1 MTPPTQLSTLIIFVR
16 TTSNSR
22 LRMADRNEQLLVPG
36 SLQAPA
42 MQDLG
47 LNSAIV
53 EAVRAL
59 GIETFTEPQT
69 RAIPRILAGANV
81 LLVAPTGIGKTEA
94 ALLPILHGILRDKP
108 EPVSCLYITPL
119 RALNRDMLR
128 RMTFFAERLG
138 VRVAVRHGD
147 TTPQERA
154 AITRHPPDVLI
165 TTPETFQIQFTG
177 RKLRDHLRSVRWVVV
192 DEIHELA
199 SDERGAQLAVGL
211 ERLRD
216 LTGREFQRI
225 GLSATVGTPEEVAS
239 FLGGIG
245 RDVEVIRLRIP
256 KGMRIRVEMP
266 VPEKGDQ
273 EIADRLRVQPGQ
285 ASALRRCYE
294 LIRGHQSTLFFVNT
308 RDTAEFLS
316 SRLAA
321 WYQDPTIGVHHGSLS
336 KDVRVQMEDDFKG
349 GRLRA
354 LVCTSSLELGIDV
367 GGADFVLQYNSPREV
382 SRLVQRIGRSGHG
395 VGEVSD
401 GVILA
406 THEDDVAE
414 ACAIAQRALAEEI
427 ESLVVRKDNR
437 SVLAN
442 QLVAMAVSERFAS
455 ADQAYETVR
464 RSWPFRDLNR
474 KEFDDVLAQLAEL
487 RILWARDGRLGRS
500 SNSLSYFFE
509 NISMIPD
516 VKTYRVI
523 DLSSRR
529 IIGTLDEWFVAE
541 NAKLGQ
547 SFIMRGTAWRFVDF
561 KEDHVLVEPVREIGD
576 VPSWVGEDIPVPYD
590 VAQEVGRL
598 RRERDLSAYPLNDH
612 GGAKFREYLASAGD
626 APLATDTRITIEAAR
641 DVIIVNACV
650 GSKVNETLG
659 QLISSLISARFGQ
672 SVGVQTDPYR
682 VVLEVPRSVDPRQI
696 LEILRPEDPEALE
709 PLLRVILKNSAFLR
723 WAFVYVAKKFGAL
736 RRDVDWE
743 SVSIPRLLRTFEN
756 TPLFEEVLD
765 KVFWERMD
773 IPRTVDVLKRIRS
786 GEIEIVVTKPTPIGR
801 AGLEGG
807 RLLVTPSRADHATLM
822 AVKARLEKESA
833 TLFCLNCKMTWRE
846 VVKDLPGKIRCPKC
860 GAVMVAV
867 VAPYE
872 RDKIAK
878 MDLTGGDKEIRA
890 KAKRLFTNASL
901 VMAHGKRAVMALM
914 ARGVGEDTAARI
926 LRGYHETEEDFLR
939 DVLAAEITYA
949 RTKRFWD

>member
-1 MTPPTQLSTLIIFVR
+1 MES
-16 TTSNSR
+16 
-22 LRMADRNEQLLVPG
+22 
-36 SLQAPA
+36 
-42 MQDLG
+42 LG
-47 LNSAIV
+47 LDPRIID
-53 EAVRAL
+53 AVRAL
-59 GIETFTEPQT
+59 GIETFTEPQR
-69 RAIPRILAGANV
+69 RAIPRILAGENV

-94 ALLPILHGILRDKP
+94 ALLPILDRLLREEP
-108 EPVSCLYITPL
+108 EPTSCLYITPL

-128 RMTFFAERLG
+128 RMTFFADRLG
-138 VRVAVRHGD
+138 IRVAVRHGD

-154 AITRHPPDVLI
+154 AITRHPPDILI
-165 TTPETFQIQFTG
+165 TTPETFQILFTG
-177 RKLRDHLRSVRWVVV
+177 RKLREHLRSVRWVVV

-225 GLSATVGTPEEVAS
+225 GLSATVGTPDEVAA
-239 FLGGIG
+239 FLG
-245 RDVEVIRLRIP
+245 
-256 KGMRIRVEMP
+256 
-266 VPEKGDQ
+266 
-273 EIADRLRVQPGQ
+273 
-285 ASALRRCYE
+285 
-294 LIRGHQSTLFFVNT
+294 
-308 RDTAEFLS
+308 
-316 SRLAA
+316 
-321 WYQDPTIGVHHGSLS
+321 GVHHGSLS
-336 KDVRVQMEDDFKG
+336 KEVRVQMEDEFKSG
-349 GRLRA
+349 GLRA

-367 GGADFVLQYNSPREV
+367 GTADFVLQYNSPREV

-414 ACAIAQRALAEEI
+414 ACAIARRGLAEEI
-427 ESLVVRKDNR
+427 EDLVVRKDNR

-442 QLVAMAVSERFAS
+442 QLVALAVSERFAS
-455 ADQAYETVR
+455 LDEAYETVR
-464 RSWPFRDLNR
+464 RSWPFRELKRAD
-474 KEFDDVLAQLAEL
+474 FDEVVAQLAGL
-487 RILWARDGRLGRS
+487 RILWSRDGRLGRS
-500 SNSLSYFFE
+500 SNSLPYFFE

-529 IIGTLDEWFVAE
+529 AIGTLDEWFVAE
-541 NAKLGQ
+541 NAKLGE
-547 SFIMRGTAWRFVDF
+547 SFIMRGSAWRFVDF
-561 KEDHVLVEPVREIGD
+561 KEDHLLVEPVREIGD
-576 VPSWVGEDIPVPYD
+576 VPSWVGEDIPVPFD
-590 VAQEVGRL
+590 VAQEVGRI
-598 RRERDLSAYPLNDH
+598 RKERDLSRYPVNEHGTSTFLAYL
-612 GGAKFREYLASAGD
+612 GSVGD
-626 APLATDTRITIEAAR
+626 APLATDTRITIESAR
-641 DVIIVNACV
+641 DVLIVNACF
-650 GSKVNETLG
+650 GSRVNETLA

-682 VVLEVPRSVDPRQI
+682 IVLEVPRSVNPQQVV
-696 LEILRPEDPEALE
+696 EILRPEDPDALE

-743 SVSIPRLLRTFEN
+743 SVSIPRLLKTFEN

-773 IPRTVDVLKRIRS
+773 IPRTVEVLRRIQS
-786 GEIEIVVTKPTPIGR
+786 GAIEIVITRMTPIGR

-822 AVKARLEKESA
+822 AVKARLEKETA
-833 TLFCLNCKMTWRE
+833 TFLCLNCKMSWRNT
-846 VVKDLPGKIRCPKC
+846 VRDLPAKIRCPRC
-860 GAVMVAV
+860 DALMVAV
-867 VAPYE
+867 VALYE
-872 RDKIAK
+872 KDTVAKLDLQGADKAS
-878 MDLTGGDKEIRA
+878 RA
-890 KAKRLFTNASL
+890 RAKRLFTNASL
-901 VMAHGKRAVMALM
+901 VMAHGRKAVLALM

>member
-1 MTPPTQLSTLIIFVR
+1 
-16 TTSNSR
+16 
-22 LRMADRNEQLLVPG
+22 
-36 SLQAPA
+36 
-42 MQDLG
+42 
-47 LNSAIV
+47 
-53 EAVRAL
+53 
-59 GIETFTEPQT
+59 
-69 RAIPRILAGANV
+69 
-81 LLVAPTGIGKTEA
+81 
-94 ALLPILHGILRDKP
+94 
-108 EPVSCLYITPL
+108 
-119 RALNRDMLR
+119 
-128 RMTFFAERLG
+128 MTFFAERLG

-154 AITRHPPDVLI
+154 AITRHPPDILI
-165 TTPETFQIQFTG
+165 TTPETFQILFTG
-177 RKLRDHLRSVRWVVV
+177 RNLREHLRSVRWVVI

-225 GLSATVGTPEEVAS
+225 GLSATVGTPEEVGS
-239 FLGGIG
+239 FLVGVD
-245 RDVEVIRLRIP
+245 RPVEVIRVRIP
-256 KGMRIRVEMP
+256 KGLRIRVEMP
-266 VPEKGDQ
+266 TPDQGDG
-273 EIADRLRVQPGQ
+273 EMAERLRVQPGQ
-285 ASALRRCYE
+285 ATALRRCHE
-294 LIRGHQSTLFFVNT
+294 LIHEHESTLFFVNT

-321 WYQDPTIGVHHGSLS
+321 WYQDPGIGVHHGSLS
-336 KDVRVQMEDDFKG
+336 REVRMQAEDAFKAG
-349 GRLRA
+349 SLRA

-367 GGADFVLQYNSPREV
+367 GRADFVLQYNSPREV

-406 THEDDVAE
+406 THEDDVSE
-414 ACAIAQRALAEEI
+414 AAAIARRALAEEI
-427 ESLVVRKDNR
+427 EDLVVRQDNR

-455 ADQAYETVR
+455 LDEAYATVR
-464 RSWPFRDLNR
+464 RSWPFRALKRAD
-474 KEFDDVLAQLAEL
+474 FDEVVEQLASL
-487 RILWARDGRLGRS
+487 RILWSRDGRLGRS

-523 DLSSRR
+523 DISSRR
-529 IIGTLDEWFVAE
+529 AIGTLDEWFVAE
-541 NAKLGQ
+541 NAKLGE

-576 VPSWVGEDIPVPYD
+576 VPSWVGEDIPVPYE

-598 RRERDLSAYPLNDH
+598 RREQDLSAYPVNER
-612 GGAKFREYLASAGD
+612 GTAKFLEFLASVGD
-626 APLATDTRITIEAAR
+626 APLATDRRITIEAGR
-641 DVIIVNACV
+641 DVIIVNACF
-650 GSKVNETLG
+650 GSKVNETLS
-659 QLISSLISARFGQ
+659 QLISSLVSARFGQ

-682 VVLEVPRSVDPRQI
+682 IVLEVPRSVNPQQI
-696 LEILRPEDPEALE
+696 IAILRPEDPDALG

-743 SVSIPRLLRTFEN
+743 SVSIPRLLKSFEN

-765 KVFWERMD
+765 KVFWERLD
-773 IPRTVDVLKRIRS
+773 IPRTINVLRQIRS
-786 GEIEIVVTKPTPIGR
+786 GEIEIVVTRMTPIGR

-807 RLLVTPSRADHATLM
+807 RLLITPSKADHATLM

-833 TLFCLNCKMTWRE
+833 TFLCLNCRMSWRE
-846 VVKDLPGKIRCPKC
+846 TVRDLPAKIRCPKC
-860 GAVMVAV
+860 GGLMVAV

-872 RDKIAK
+872 KDAILKLDLDAKDKQ
-878 MDLTGGDKEIRA
+878 GRS

-901 VMAHGKRAVMALM
+901 VMAHGRKAVLALM

-939 DVLAAEITYA
+939 DVLAAEVTYA

>member
-1 MTPPTQLSTLIIFVR
+1 MNT
-16 TTSNSR
+16 
-22 LRMADRNEQLLVPG
+22 
-36 SLQAPA
+36 
-42 MQDLG
+42 LG
-47 LNSAIV
+47 LDAPILD
-53 EAVRAL
+53 AVRAL
-59 GIETFTEPQT
+59 GIDEFTEPQV
-69 RAIPRILAGANV
+69 RAIPRILAGAHV

-94 ALLPILHGILRDKP
+94 AFLPILQGLLREKP
-108 EPVSCLYITPL
+108 PPTSCLYITPL

-138 VRVAVRHGD
+138 IRVAVRHGD
-147 TTPQERA
+147 TSPQERA

-165 TTPETFQIQFTG
+165 TTPETFQILLTG
-177 RKLRDHLRSVRWVVV
+177 RRLREHLKSVRWVVI

-225 GLSATVGTPEEVAS
+225 GLSATVGTPDEVGS
-239 FLGGIG
+239 FLVGVD
-245 RDVEVIRLRIP
+245 RPVEVIRVRMP

-266 VPEKGDQ
+266 DPVPNDA
-273 EIADRLRVQPGQ
+273 EIADRLRLQPGQ
-285 ASALRRCYE
+285 ATALRRCYE
-294 LIRGHQSTLFFVNT
+294 LIKSHESTLFFVNT

-316 SRLAA
+316 SRLGA
-321 WYQDPTIGVHHGSLS
+321 WYQDPGIGVHHGSLS
-336 KDVRVQMEDDFKG
+336 KDVRVQMEDDFKSN
-349 GRLRA
+349 RLRA

-367 GGADFVLQYNSPREV
+367 GSADFVLQYNSPREV

-395 VGEVSD
+395 VGEVSE

-414 ACAIAQRALAEEI
+414 ACAITRRALGEEI
-427 ESLVVRKDNR
+427 EELVVRQDNR

-442 QLVAMAVSERFAS
+442 QLVATTVSERFAS
-455 ADQAYETVR
+455 LDDAYATIR
-464 RSWPFRDLNR
+464 RSWPFRALKRAD
-474 KEFDDVLAQLAEL
+474 FDDVVTQLSDI
-487 RILWARDGRLGRS
+487 RVLWSRDGRLGRS
-500 SNSLSYFFE
+500 SNSLPYFFE

-516 VKTYRVI
+516 VKTYRVVDI
-523 DLSSRR
+523 SSRR
-529 IIGTLDEWFVAE
+529 AIGTLDEWFVAE

-547 SFIMRGTAWRFVDF
+547 SFIMRGTAWRFVEF
-561 KEDHVLVEPVREIGD
+561 KEDHILVEPVREIGD
-576 VPSWVGEDIPVPYD
+576 VPSWVGEDIPVPFD

-598 RRERDLSAYPLNDH
+598 RRERDFAAYPVNER
-612 GGAKFREYLASAGD
+612 GTAKFLEYLASVGD
-626 APLATDTRITIEAAR
+626 APLGTDKRITIESGR
-641 DVIIVNACV
+641 DVLIVNACL
-650 GSKVNETLG
+650 GSKVNETLA
-659 QLISSLISARFGQ
+659 QLISSLLSARFGQ

-682 VVLEVPRSVDPRQI
+682 IVLEVPRAINPAQI
-696 LEILRPEDPEALE
+696 VEILRPEDPDALE
-709 PLLRVILKNSAFLR
+709 PLLRVIMKNSSFLR

-743 SVSIPRLLRTFEN
+743 SVSIPRLLKTFEN

-773 IPRTVDVLKRIRS
+773 IARTVDVLRKIRS
-786 GEIEIVVTKPTPIGR
+786 GEIEVAVTRMTPIGR

-807 RLLVTPSRADHATLM
+807 RLLVTPSKADHATLM
-822 AVKARLEKESA
+822 AVQARLEKETA
-833 TLFCLNCKMTWRE
+833 TFLCLNCKFSWRATVGE
-846 VVKDLPGKIRCPKC
+846 LTAKIRCPNC
-860 GAVMVAV
+860 EALMIAV

-872 RDKIAK
+872 KEKIAK
-878 MDLTGGDKEIRA
+878 LDFGGTDKESRSR
-890 KAKRLFTNASL
+890 AKRLFTSASL
-901 VMAHGKRAVMALM
+901 VMAHGKRAVVALM

-939 DVLAAEITYA
+939 DLLAAEVTYA

>member
-1 MTPPTQLSTLIIFVR
+1 MES
-16 TTSNSR
+16 
-22 LRMADRNEQLLVPG
+22 
-36 SLQAPA
+36 
-42 MQDLG
+42 LG
-47 LNSAIV
+47 LDPPLLD
-53 EAVRAL
+53 AVRAL
-59 GIETFTEPQT
+59 GIEEFTEPQI

-94 ALLPILHGILRDKP
+94 ALLPILQHVLRQKP
-108 EPVSCLYITPL
+108 EPTSCLYITPL

-128 RMTFFAERLG
+128 RMTFFADRLG

-147 TTPQERA
+147 TTPRERA
-154 AITRHPPDVLI
+154 AITRHPPDILI
-165 TTPETFQIQFTG
+165 TTPETFQILFTG
-177 RKLRDHLRSVRWVVV
+177 RKLREHLKSVRWVVI

-211 ERLRD
+211 ERLRA

-225 GLSATVGTPEEVAS
+225 GLSATVGTPEEVGS
-239 FLGGIG
+239 FLGGVG
-245 RDVEVIRLRIP
+245 RPVEVIRVRIP
-256 KGMRIRVEMP
+256 KGLQIRVEMP
-266 VPEKGDQ
+266 SPAKGDS
-273 EIADRLRVQPGQ
+273 EIAERLRVQPGQ
-285 ASALRRCYE
+285 ATALRRCYD
-294 LIRGHQSTLFFVNT
+294 LIKEHQSTLFFVNT

-316 SRLAA
+316 SRLTA
-321 WYQDPTIGVHHGSLS
+321 WYQDPAIGVHHGSLS
-336 KDVRVQMEDDFKG
+336 REVRIQMEDEFKAT
-349 GRLRA
+349 RLRA
-354 LVCTSSLELGIDV
+354 IICTSSLELGIDV
-367 GGADFVLQYNSPREV
+367 GTADFVLQYNSPREV

-414 ACAIAQRALAEEI
+414 AAVIARRALAEEI
-427 ESLVVRKDNR
+427 EDLVVRQDNR

-442 QLVAMAVSERFAS
+442 QLVAIAVSERFAS
-455 ADQAYETVR
+455 LDEAYETVR
-464 RSWPFRDLNR
+464 RSWPFRALKRAD
-474 KEFDDVLAQLAEL
+474 FDEVVAQLADL
-487 RILWARDGRLGRS
+487 RVLWSRDGRLGRS

-516 VKTYRVI
+516 VKTYRVVDI
-523 DLSSRR
+523 SSRR
-529 IIGTLDEWFVAE
+529 PIGTLDEWFVAE
-541 NAKLGQ
+541 NAKLGE

-561 KEDHVLVEPVREIGD
+561 KEGHILVEPVREIGD
-576 VPSWVGEDIPVPYD
+576 VPSWVGEDIPVPFE

-598 RRERDLSAYPLNDH
+598 RREREFSAYPVNDL
-612 GGAKFREYLASAGD
+612 ARDRFLAYLASVGD
-626 APLATDTRITIEAAR
+626 APLATDTRITIETAR
-641 DVIIVNACV
+641 HLIIVNACL

-659 QLISSLISARFGQ
+659 QLISSLVSARFGQ

-682 VVLEVPRSVDPRQI
+682 IVLEVPRSLNPQQI
-696 LEILRPEDPEALE
+696 IAILRPEDPDALE

-743 SVSIPRLLRTFEN
+743 SVSIPRLLKAFEN

-773 IPRTVDVLKRIRS
+773 IPRTVGVLRRIRS
-786 GEIEIVVTKPTPIGR
+786 GEIEVVVTRMTAVGR

-807 RLLVTPSRADHATLM
+807 RLLVTPMRADHATLM
-822 AVKARLEKESA
+822 AVKARLEKETA
-833 TLFCLNCKMTWRE
+833 TFLCLNCKMSWRDA
-846 VVKDLPGKIRCPKC
+846 VRDLPAKIRCPKC
-860 GAVMVAV
+860 EALMVAI

-872 RDKIAK
+872 KDLVMKLDLGGTDKQS
-878 MDLTGGDKEIRA
+878 RS

-901 VMAHGKRAVMALM
+901 VMAHGKKAVLALM

>member
-1 MTPPTQLSTLIIFVR
+1 MES
-16 TTSNSR
+16 
-22 LRMADRNEQLLVPG
+22 
-36 SLQAPA
+36 
-42 MQDLG
+42 LG
-47 LNSAIV
+47 LDPRIID
-53 EAVRAL
+53 AVRAL
-59 GIETFTEPQT
+59 GIETFTEPQR
-69 RAIPRILAGANV
+69 RAIPRILAGENV

-94 ALLPILHGILRDKP
+94 ALLPILDRLLREEP
-108 EPVSCLYITPL
+108 EPTSCLYITPL

-128 RMTFFAERLG
+128 RMTFFADRLG
-138 VRVAVRHGD
+138 IRVAVRHGD

-154 AITRHPPDVLI
+154 AITRHPPDILI
-165 TTPETFQIQFTG
+165 TTPETFQILFTG
-177 RKLRDHLRSVRWVVV
+177 RKLREHLRSVRWVVV

-225 GLSATVGTPEEVAS
+225 GLSATVGTPDEVAA
-239 FLGGIG
+239 FLGGVD
-245 RDVEVIRLRIP
+245 RRVEVIRVRIP
-256 KGMRIRVEMP
+256 KGIRIRVEMP
-266 VPEKGDQ
+266 TTAKEDS
-273 EIADRLRVQPGQ
+273 EIAERLRVKPGQ
-285 ASALRRCYE
+285 AAALRRCYE
-294 LIRGHQSTLFFVNT
+294 LIKEHQSTLFFVNT

-316 SRLAA
+316 SRLTA
-321 WYQDPTIGVHHGSLS
+321 WYQDPKIGVHHGSLS
-336 KDVRVQMEDDFKG
+336 KEVRVQMEDEFKSG
-349 GRLRA
+349 GLRA

-367 GGADFVLQYNSPREV
+367 GTADFVLQYNSPREV

-414 ACAIAQRALAEEI
+414 ACAIARRGLAEEI
-427 ESLVVRKDNR
+427 EDLVVRKDNR

-442 QLVAMAVSERFAS
+442 QIVA
-455 ADQAYETVR
+455 
-464 RSWPFRDLNR
+464 
-474 KEFDDVLAQLAEL
+474 
-487 RILWARDGRLGRS
+487 
-500 SNSLSYFFE
+500 
-509 NISMIPD
+509 
-516 VKTYRVI
+516 
-523 DLSSRR
+523 
-529 IIGTLDEWFVAE
+529 LDEWFVAE
-541 NAKLGQ
+541 NAKLGE
-547 SFIMRGTAWRFVDF
+547 SFIMRGSAWRFVDF
-561 KEDHVLVEPVREIGD
+561 KEDHLLVEPVREIGD
-576 VPSWVGEDIPVPYD
+576 VPSWVGEDIPVPFD
-590 VAQEVGRL
+590 VAQEVGRI
-598 RRERDLSAYPLNDH
+598 RRERDLSAYPVNEH
-612 GGAKFREYLASAGD
+612 GAATFLGYLASVGD
-626 APLATDTRITIEAAR
+626 APLATDTRITIESAR
-641 DVIIVNACV
+641 DVLIVNACF
-650 GSKVNETLG
+650 GSKVNETLA

-682 VVLEVPRSVDPRQI
+682 IVLEVPRSVNPQQVI
-696 LEILRPEDPEALE
+696 EILRPEDPDALE

-743 SVSIPRLLRTFEN
+743 SVSIPRLLKTFEN

-773 IPRTVDVLKRIRS
+773 IPRAVAVLQRIRA
-786 GEIEIVVTKPTPIGR
+786 GEIEIVVTRMTPVGK

-822 AVKARLEKESA
+822 AVKARLEKETA
-833 TLFCLNCKMTWRE
+833 TFLCLNCKMSWRDT
-846 VVKDLPGKIRCPKC
+846 VKDLPAKIRCPRC
-860 GAVMVAV
+860 EALMVAV

-872 RDKIAK
+872 RETIAK
-878 MDLTGGDKEIRA
+878 LDLQGADKQSRA
-890 KAKRLFTNASL
+890 RAKRLFTNASL
-901 VMAHGKRAVMALM
+901 VMAHGRKAVLALM

>member
-1 MTPPTQLSTLIIFVR
+1 MDDF
-16 TTSNSR
+16 
-22 LRMADRNEQLLVPG
+22 
-36 SLQAPA
+36 
-42 MQDLG
+42 G
-47 LNSAIV
+47 LEPRIL

-59 GIETFTEPQT
+59 GIESFTEPQEK
-69 RAIPRILAGANV
+69 AIPRIRSGANV

-94 ALLPILHGILRDKP
+94 ALLPVLDHIVRETP
-108 EPVSCLYITPL
+108 PPTSCLYITPL

-147 TTPQERA
+147 TSPQERA
-154 AITRHPPDVLI
+154 AITRHPPDILI
-165 TTPETFQIQFTG
+165 TTPETFQILFTG
-177 RKLRDHLRSVRWVVV
+177 RRLREHLRSIRWVVV

-216 LTGREFQRI
+216 LVGHEFQRI
-225 GLSATVGTPEEVAS
+225 GLSATVGSPEEVAA
-239 FLGGIG
+239 FLGGVD
-245 RDVEVIRLRIP
+245 RDVEVIRVRIP
-256 KGMRIRVEMP
+256 KGLRIRVEMP
-266 VPEKGDQ
+266 APSKGDT
-273 EIADRLRVQPGQ
+273 EISERLRVQVGQ
-285 ASALRRCYE
+285 ATALRRCYE
-294 LIRGHQSTLFFVNT
+294 LIKEHASTLFFVNT

-336 KDVRVQMEDDFKG
+336 KDVRVQMEDDFKAG
-349 GRLRA
+349 TLRA

-406 THEDDVAE
+406 THEDDVSE
-414 ACAIAQRALAEEI
+414 ACAIARRALAEEI
-427 ESLVVRKDNR
+427 EALVVRKDNR

-442 QLVAMAVSERFAS
+442 QLVAIAVSERFAS
-455 ADQAYETVR
+455 ADQAYDTVR

-474 KEFDDVLAQLAEL
+474 KEFDDVLAQLADL
-487 RILWARDGRLGRS
+487 RILWSRDGRLGRS
-500 SNSLSYFFE
+500 SNSLPYFFE

-516 VKTYRVI
+516 VRTYRVI

-529 IIGTLDEWFVAE
+529 VIGTLDEWFVAE

-561 KEDHVLVEPVREIGD
+561 KEDHVLVEPVKEIGD
-576 VPSWVGEDIPVPYD
+576 VPSWVGEDIPVPFE
-590 VAQEVGRL
+590 VAQEVGRV
-598 RRERDLSAYPLNDH
+598 RREKDFSAYPLNDH
-612 GGAKFREYLASAGD
+612 GASKFLEYLGSAGD
-626 APLATDTRITIEAAR
+626 APVATDRRITIEAAR
-641 DVIIVNACV
+641 DVIIVNACL
-650 GSKVNETLG
+650 GSRVNETLG
-659 QLISSLISARFGQ
+659 QLISSLVSARFGQ

-682 VVLEVPRSVDPRQI
+682 VVLEVPRSVNPKQI
-696 LEILRPEDPEALE
+696 VEILQPEDPDALE

-743 SVSIPRLLRTFEN
+743 SVSIPRLLKTFEN

-773 IPRTVDVLKRIRS
+773 IPRTVDVLKRIRT
-786 GEIEIVVTKPTPIGR
+786 GEIELVVTKPTPIGR

-822 AVKARLEKESA
+822 AVKARLEKETA
-833 TLFCLNCKMTWRE
+833 TLLCLSCKMMWRE
-846 VVKDLPGKIRCPKC
+846 GVKDLPAKIRCPRC
-860 GAVMVAV
+860 SAVMIAV

-872 RDKIAK
+872 KERIAK
-878 MDLTGGDKEIRA
+878 LDLEGGDKESRA

-901 VMAHGKRAVMALM
+901 VMAHGRKAVLALM

-926 LRGYHETEEDFLR
+926 LRGYHESEEDFLR
-939 DVLAAEITYA
+939 EVLAAEITYA

>member
-1 MTPPTQLSTLIIFVR
+1 
-16 TTSNSR
+16 
-22 LRMADRNEQLLVPG
+22 G
-36 SLQAPA
+36 
-42 MQDLG
+42 
-47 LNSAIV
+47 
-53 EAVRAL
+53 
-59 GIETFTEPQT
+59 
-69 RAIPRILAGANV
+69 
-81 LLVAPTGIGKTEA
+81 
-94 ALLPILHGILRDKP
+94 
-108 EPVSCLYITPL
+108 
-119 RALNRDMLR
+119 
-128 RMTFFAERLG
+128 
-138 VRVAVRHGD
+138 
-147 TTPQERA
+147 
-154 AITRHPPDVLI
+154 
-165 TTPETFQIQFTG
+165 
-177 RKLRDHLRSVRWVVV
+177 VRWVVV

-199 SDERGAQLAVGL
+199 SDERGAQLAVGM

-216 LTGREFQRI
+216 LVGREFQRV
-225 GLSATVGTPEEVAS
+225 GLSATVGTPEEVAA
-239 FLGGIG
+239 FLGGVG
-245 RDVEVIRLRIP
+245 RQVEIIRVRIP
-256 KGMRIRVEMP
+256 KGMRIQVEMP
-266 VPEKGDQ
+266 ALMKGDQ
-273 EIADRLRVQPGQ
+273 EIADRLRVRPGQ
-285 ASALRRCYE
+285 ASALRRCYD
-294 LIRGHQSTLFFVNT
+294 LIQDHASTLFFVNT

-321 WYQDPTIGVHHGSLS
+321 WYQNPGIGVHHGSLS
-336 KDVRVQMEDDFKG
+336 KDVRVQMEDDFKA

-382 SRLVQRIGRSGHG
+382 SRLIQRIGRSGHG

-414 ACAIAQRALAEEI
+414 ACVIARRALAEEI
-427 ESLVVRKDNR
+427 ESIVVRKDNR

-442 QLVAMAVSERFAS
+442 QLVAMAVSERFVP
-455 ADQAYETVR
+455 ADDAYETIR
-464 RSWPFRDLNR
+464 RSWPFRDLPR
-474 KEFDDVLAQLAEL
+474 AEFDAVVAQLADI
-487 RILWARDGRLGRS
+487 RMVWARDGRLGRS
-500 SNSLSYFFE
+500 SNSLPYFFE

-529 IIGTLDEWFVAE
+529 VIGTLDEWFVAE

-547 SFIMRGTAWRFVDF
+547 NFIMRGTAWRFVDF
-561 KEDHVLVEPVREIGD
+561 KEDHVLVEPVKEIGD
-576 VPSWVGEDIPVPYD
+576 VPSWVGEDIPVPFE
-590 VAQEVGRL
+590 VAQEVGRI
-598 RRERDLSAYPLNDH
+598 RREHDLSKYPVNAH
-612 GGAKFREYLASAGD
+612 GSKEFLGYLDSVGD
-626 APLATDTRITIEAAR
+626 VPLATDTRITIEASR
-641 DVIIVNACV
+641 EVLIVNACL

-682 VVLEVPRSVDPRQI
+682 VVLEVPRAVAPKQVV
-696 LEILRPEDPEALE
+696 EILRPEDPDALE

-743 SVSIPRLLRTFEN
+743 SVSIPRLLKMFEN

-773 IPRTVDVLKRIRS
+773 IPTTVEVLKRIRS

-822 AVKARLEKESA
+822 AVKARLEKETA
-833 TLFCLNCKMTWRE
+833 TLLCLSCKLSWRE
-846 VVKDLPGKIRCPKC
+846 AVRDLPAKVRCPQC
-860 GAVMVAV
+860 GGLMIAV

-872 RDKIAK
+872 KETIAK
-878 MDLTGGDKEIRA
+878 LNLEGGDKQSRA

-901 VMAHGKRAVMALM
+901 VMAHGRRAVLALM

-926 LRGYHETEEDFLR
+926 LRGYHENEEDFLR
-939 DVLAAEITYA
+939 DVLGAEITYA

>member
-1 MTPPTQLSTLIIFVR
+1 MDDF
-16 TTSNSR
+16 
-22 LRMADRNEQLLVPG
+22 
-36 SLQAPA
+36 
-42 MQDLG
+42 G
-47 LNSAIV
+47 LEPRIL

-59 GIETFTEPQT
+59 GIESFTEPQQ
-69 RAIPRILAGANV
+69 RAIPRIRSGANV

-94 ALLPILHGILRDKP
+94 ALLPVLDHIVREAP
-108 EPVSCLYITPL
+108 EPTSCLYITPL

-147 TTPQERA
+147 TSPQERA
-154 AITRHPPDVLI
+154 AITRHPPDILI
-165 TTPETFQIQFTG
+165 TTPETFQILFTG
-177 RKLRDHLRSVRWVVV
+177 RRLREHLRSIRWVVV

-199 SDERGAQLAVGL
+199 SDERGAQLAIGL

-216 LTGREFQRI
+216 LVGHEFQRI
-225 GLSATVGTPEEVAS
+225 GLSATVGSPEEVAA
-239 FLGGIG
+239 FLGGVG
-245 RDVEVIRLRIP
+245 RDVEVIRVRIP
-256 KGMRIRVEMP
+256 KGLRIRVEMP
-266 VPEKGDQ
+266 APSKGDT
-273 EIADRLRVQPGQ
+273 EISERLRVQVGQ
-285 ASALRRCYE
+285 ATALRRCYE
-294 LIRGHQSTLFFVNT
+294 LIKEHASTLFFVNT

-336 KDVRVQMEDDFKG
+336 KDVRVQMEDDFKAG
-349 GRLRA
+349 TLRA

-406 THEDDVAE
+406 THEDDVSE
-414 ACAIAQRALAEEI
+414 ACAIARRALAEEI
-427 ESLVVRKDNR
+427 EALVVRKDNR

-442 QLVAMAVSERFAS
+442 QLVAIAVSERFAS
-455 ADQAYETVR
+455 AEQAYDTVR

-474 KEFDDVLAQLAEL
+474 KEFDDVLAQLADL
-487 RILWARDGRLGRS
+487 RILWSRDGRLGRS
-500 SNSLSYFFE
+500 SNSLPYFFE

-516 VKTYRVI
+516 VRTYRVI

-529 IIGTLDEWFVAE
+529 VIGTLDEWFVAE

-561 KEDHVLVEPVREIGD
+561 KEDHVLVEPVKEIGD
-576 VPSWVGEDIPVPYD
+576 VPSWVGEDIPVPFE
-590 VAQEVGRL
+590 VAQEVGRI
-598 RRERDLSAYPLNDH
+598 RREKDLSAYPLNDH
-612 GGAKFREYLASAGD
+612 GVTTFLEYLASAGD
-626 APLATDTRITIEAAR
+626 APLATDRRITIEAAR
-641 DVIIVNACV
+641 DVIIVNACL
-650 GSKVNETLG
+650 GSRVNETLG
-659 QLISSLISARFGQ
+659 QLISSLVSARFGQ

-682 VVLEVPRSVDPRQI
+682 VVLEVPRAVNPKQI
-696 LEILRPEDPEALE
+696 VEILQPEDPDALE

-743 SVSIPRLLRTFEN
+743 SVSIPRLLKMFEN

-773 IPRTVDVLKRIRS
+773 IPRTIDVLKRIRA
-786 GEIEIVVTKPTPIGR
+786 GEIELVVTKPTPIGR

-822 AVKARLEKESA
+822 AVKARLEKETA
-833 TLFCLNCKMTWRE
+833 TLLCLSCKMMWRE
-846 VVKDLPGKIRCPKC
+846 GVKDLPAKIRCPRC
-860 GAVMVAV
+860 SAVMIAV

-872 RDKIAK
+872 KERIAK
-878 MDLTGGDKEIRA
+878 LDLEGGDKESRA

-901 VMAHGKRAVMALM
+901 VMAHGRKAVLALM

-926 LRGYHETEEDFLR
+926 LRGYHESEEDFLR
-939 DVLAAEITYA
+939 EVLAAEITYA

>member
-1 MTPPTQLSTLIIFVR
+1 MDDF
-16 TTSNSR
+16 
-22 LRMADRNEQLLVPG
+22 
-36 SLQAPA
+36 
-42 MQDLG
+42 G
-47 LNSAIV
+47 LEPRIL

-59 GIETFTEPQT
+59 GIESFTEPQEK
-69 RAIPRILAGANV
+69 AIPRIRSGANV

-94 ALLPILHGILRDKP
+94 ALLPVLDHIVREAP
-108 EPVSCLYITPL
+108 EPTSCLYITPL

-147 TTPQERA
+147 TSPQERA
-154 AITRHPPDVLI
+154 AITRHPPDILI
-165 TTPETFQIQFTG
+165 TTPETFQILFTG
-177 RKLRDHLRSVRWVVV
+177 RRLREHLRSIRWVVV

-199 SDERGAQLAVGL
+199 SDERGAQLAIGL

-216 LTGREFQRI
+216 LVGHEFQRI
-225 GLSATVGTPEEVAS
+225 GLSATVGSPEEVAA
-239 FLGGIG
+239 FLGGVG
-245 RDVEVIRLRIP
+245 RDVEVIRVRIP
-256 KGMRIRVEMP
+256 KGLRIRVEMP
-266 VPEKGDQ
+266 APSKGDT
-273 EIADRLRVQPGQ
+273 EISERLRVQVGQ
-285 ASALRRCYE
+285 ATALRRCYE
-294 LIRGHQSTLFFVNT
+294 LIKEHASTLFFVNT

-336 KDVRVQMEDDFKG
+336 KDVRVQMEDDFKAG
-349 GRLRA
+349 TLRA

-406 THEDDVAE
+406 THEDDVSE
-414 ACAIAQRALAEEI
+414 ACAIARRALAEEI
-427 ESLVVRKDNR
+427 EALVVRKDNR

-442 QLVAMAVSERFAS
+442 QLVAIAVSERFAS

-474 KEFDDVLAQLAEL
+474 KEFDDVLAQLADL
-487 RILWARDGRLGRS
+487 RILWSRDGRLGRS
-500 SNSLSYFFE
+500 SNSLPYFFE

-516 VKTYRVI
+516 VRTYRVI

-529 IIGTLDEWFVAE
+529 VIGTLDEWFVAE

-561 KEDHVLVEPVREIGD
+561 KEDHVLVEPVKEIGD
-576 VPSWVGEDIPVPYD
+576 VPSWVGEDIPVPFE
-590 VAQEVGRL
+590 VAQEVGRI
-598 RRERDLSAYPLNDH
+598 RREKDLSAYPLNDH
-612 GGAKFREYLASAGD
+612 GATKFLEYLASAGD
-626 APLATDTRITIEAAR
+626 APLATDRRITIEAAR
-641 DVIIVNACV
+641 DVIIVNACL
-650 GSKVNETLG
+650 GSRVNETLG
-659 QLISSLISARFGQ
+659 QLISSLVSARFGQ

-682 VVLEVPRSVDPRQI
+682 VVLEMPRSVNPKQI
-696 LEILRPEDPEALE
+696 VEILQPEDPDALE

-743 SVSIPRLLRTFEN
+743 SVSIPRLLKTFEN

-773 IPRTVDVLKRIRS
+773 IPRTVEVLKRIRT
-786 GEIEIVVTKPTPIGR
+786 GEIELVVTKPTPIGR

-822 AVKARLEKESA
+822 AVKARLEKETA
-833 TLFCLNCKMTWRE
+833 TLLCLSCKMMWRE
-846 VVKDLPGKIRCPKC
+846 GVKDLPAKIRCPRC
-860 GAVMVAV
+860 SAVMIAV

-872 RDKIAK
+872 KERIAK
-878 MDLTGGDKEIRA
+878 LDLEGGDKESRA

-901 VMAHGKRAVMALM
+901 VMAHGRKAVLALM

-926 LRGYHETEEDFLR
+926 LRGYHESEEDFLR
-939 DVLAAEITYA
+939 EVLAAEITYA

>member
-1 MTPPTQLSTLIIFVR
+1 MDDF
-16 TTSNSR
+16 
-22 LRMADRNEQLLVPG
+22 
-36 SLQAPA
+36 
-42 MQDLG
+42 G
-47 LNSAIV
+47 LEPRIL

-59 GIETFTEPQT
+59 GIESFTEPQEK
-69 RAIPRILAGANV
+69 AIPRIRSGANV

-94 ALLPILHGILRDKP
+94 ALLPVLDHIVREAP
-108 EPVSCLYITPL
+108 EPTSCLYITPL

-147 TTPQERA
+147 TSPKERA
-154 AITRHPPDVLI
+154 AITRHPPDILI
-165 TTPETFQIQFTG
+165 TTPETFQILFTG
-177 RKLRDHLRSVRWVVV
+177 RRLREHLRSIRWVVV

-199 SDERGAQLAVGL
+199 SDERGAQLAIGL

-216 LTGREFQRI
+216 LVGHEFQRI
-225 GLSATVGTPEEVAS
+225 GLSATVGSPEEVAA
-239 FLGGIG
+239 FLGGVG
-245 RDVEVIRLRIP
+245 RDVEVIRVRIP
-256 KGMRIRVEMP
+256 KGLRIRVEMP
-266 VPEKGDQ
+266 APSKGDT
-273 EIADRLRVQPGQ
+273 EISERLRVQVGQ
-285 ASALRRCYE
+285 ATALRRCYE
-294 LIRGHQSTLFFVNT
+294 LIKEHASTLFFVNT

-336 KDVRVQMEDDFKG
+336 KDVRVQMEDDFKAG
-349 GRLRA
+349 TLRA

-406 THEDDVAE
+406 THEDDVSE
-414 ACAIAQRALAEEI
+414 ACAIARRALAEEI
-427 ESLVVRKDNR
+427 EALVVRKDNR

-442 QLVAMAVSERFAS
+442 QLVAIAVSERFAS
-455 ADQAYETVR
+455 ADEAYETVR

-474 KEFDDVLAQLAEL
+474 KEFDDVLAQLADL
-487 RILWARDGRLGRS
+487 RILWSRDGRLGRS
-500 SNSLSYFFE
+500 SNSLPYFFE

-516 VKTYRVI
+516 VRTYRVI

-529 IIGTLDEWFVAE
+529 VIGTLDEWFVAE

-561 KEDHVLVEPVREIGD
+561 KEDHVLVEPVKEIGD
-576 VPSWVGEDIPVPYD
+576 VPSWVGEDIPVPFE
-590 VAQEVGRL
+590 VAQEVGRI
-598 RRERDLSAYPLNDH
+598 RREKDLSAYPLNDH
-612 GGAKFREYLASAGD
+612 GATKFLEYLASAGD
-626 APLATDTRITIEAAR
+626 APLATDRRITIEAAR
-641 DVIIVNACV
+641 DVIIVNACL
-650 GSKVNETLG
+650 GSRVNETLG
-659 QLISSLISARFGQ
+659 QLISSLVSARFGQ

-682 VVLEVPRSVDPRQI
+682 VVLEMPRSVNPKQI
-696 LEILRPEDPEALE
+696 VEILQPEDPDALE

-743 SVSIPRLLRTFEN
+743 SVSIPRLLKTFEN

-773 IPRTVDVLKRIRS
+773 IPRTVEVLKRIRT
-786 GEIEIVVTKPTPIGR
+786 GEIELVVTKPTPIGR

-822 AVKARLEKESA
+822 AVKARLEKETA
-833 TLFCLNCKMTWRE
+833 TLLCLSCKMMWRE
-846 VVKDLPGKIRCPKC
+846 GVKDLPAKIRCPRC
-860 GAVMVAV
+860 SAVMIAV

-872 RDKIAK
+872 KERIAK
-878 MDLTGGDKEIRA
+878 LDLEGGDKESRA

-901 VMAHGKRAVMALM
+901 VMAHGRKAVLALM

-926 LRGYHETEEDFLR
+926 LRGYHESEEDFLR
-939 DVLAAEITYA
+939 EVLAAEITYA